1 VVPPAST
8 APRRAGVTAVHSL
21 HRFVFTVPD
30 LDEAAR
36 FYEAFGLD
44 VRRAPGRIDLHTF
57 GHPHRWGTL
66 HAAPGRKK
74 LQYLTFAAYADDL
87 DALRQRIAKS
97 GTKEA
102 PPHPLA
108 DAPGLWVRDP
118 DGTHIQVIAADKVSP
133 ATRDVSVSP
142 PPPTPGKG
150 AAPSRSKAGKARP
163 QRLSHVLLFSPD
175 VPRSVRFYSEA
186 LGLRLSDNSGDII
199 AFMHGAHASDHHMLA
214 FAKSDAPGLHHS
226 SWAVPSIEDVG
237 IGMQQ
242 MEDAGYKEGW
252 GVGRHVIGS
261 NYFRYIRDPWGSFA
275 EYSAGI
281 DFIGADDEWI
291 PQDHPLEDSFY
302 VWGPSTPDYF
312 IENHES
318 PARGG

>member
-1 VVPPAST
+1 LTPDEQVAIRRLAEDIPTLWT
-8 APRRAGVTAVHSL
+8 APTTTAADRQAIARLMLERVVITVAGTSEKVAVVCHWAGGVQTHHSL
-21 HRFVFTVPD
+21 RRPV
-30 LDEAAR
+30 AR
-36 FYEAFGLD
+36 VSQLS
-44 VRRAPGRIDLHTF
+44 T
-57 GHPHRWGTL
+57 
-66 HAAPGRKK
+66 HA
-74 LQYLTFAAYADDL
+74 
-87 DALRQRIAKS
+87 ALRQRIAKS
-97 GTKEA
+97 GAKEA